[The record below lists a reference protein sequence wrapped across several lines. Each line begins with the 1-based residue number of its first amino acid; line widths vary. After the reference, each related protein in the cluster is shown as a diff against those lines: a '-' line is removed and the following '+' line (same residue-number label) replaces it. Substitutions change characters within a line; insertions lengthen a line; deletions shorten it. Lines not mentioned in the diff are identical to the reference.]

1 MKQFYFWATPKQ
13 KYMKKQP
20 LGTLSLSFGAMSEK
34 LSTQLKNTKVKKG
47 ELKEFDR
54 LADAVTLLKIQTVI
68 TEAEAH
74 KARKRIVARIQ
85 KSVRKTEGW

>member
-1 MKQFYFWATPKQ
+1 MKNNNKP
-13 KYMKKQP
+13 QP
-20 LGTLSLSFGAMSEK
+20 GNLPLSFGAMSEK
-34 LSTQLKNTKVKKG
+34 LSVQLKKTKVKKD

-54 LADAVTLLKIQTVI
+54 LADAVTLLKIQSVI
-68 TEAEAH
+68 TETEAH